1 MKIKSFVAEYVG
13 LSTELKTVCSV
24 GLPYSPVVGNNH
36 VKSESFIA
44 LWDTGAMG
52 SVITKKVVEKLD
64 LTPVGRAT
72 IYHANGTTNVPVYL
86 VSIHLPCR
94 IEFPYIRVTEGV
106 LDGVDVLVGMDIIT
120 KGDFAITVPGGN
132 TKFTF
137 QVPSTHDIDF
147 VKEHNE
153 S

>member
-13 LSTELKTVCSV
+13 LSTALKTFCSV
-24 GLPYSPVVGNNH
+24 GLPYNPVIGNDH

-52 SVITKKVVEKLD
+52 SVITKNVVEKLG
-64 LTPVGRAT
+64 LSPVGRAT
-72 IYHANGTTNVPVYL
+72 VYHANGITNVPVYL
-86 VSIHLPCR
+86 VSIHLPCH

-106 LDGVDVLVGMDIIT
+106 LDGVDVLVGMDIIA
-120 KGDFAITVPGGN
+120 KGDFAITAPGGN

-137 QVPSTHDIDF
+137 QVPPTHDIDF
-147 VKEHNE
+147 VKEHDKK
-153 S
+153 